1 MTFSVRDQCANVVVD
16 RKGKGTML
24 DIGSDGR
31 DVVAMG
37 AELILEKPFT
47 WIASRRCNTI
57 RLMDIVIMIHQ
68 RTRLGVLLFCHV
80 DDYKKGRGYTV

>member
-1 MTFSVRDQCANVVVD
+1 MAFNVRDQCANVVVD

-37 AELILEKPFT
+37 AELILEK
-47 WIASRRCNTI
+47 
-57 RLMDIVIMIHQ
+57 
-68 RTRLGVLLFCHV
+68 LFN
-80 DDYKKGRGYTV
+80 